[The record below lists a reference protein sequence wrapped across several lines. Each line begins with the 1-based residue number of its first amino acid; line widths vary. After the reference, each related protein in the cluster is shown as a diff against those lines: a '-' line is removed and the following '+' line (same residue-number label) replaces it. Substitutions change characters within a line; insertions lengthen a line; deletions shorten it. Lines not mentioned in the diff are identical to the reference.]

1 MVAAE
6 LRTSG
11 KSVVQQ
17 ALKAGLLINCT
28 QDKVL
33 RFLPPLIIEK
43 QHVDEAIGVLR
54 PVLAALEPA
63 AAMKKGVNA

>member
-1 MVAAE
+1 
-6 LRTSG
+6 
-11 KSVVQQ
+11 VVQQ

-28 QDKVL
+28 QEKVL

-43 QHVDEAIGVLR
+43 PHVDEAIGILR

-63 AAMKKGVNA
+63 AGMKKGANA

>member
-1 MVAAE
+1 M
-6 LRTSG
+6 
-11 KSVVQQ
+11 VQQ
-17 ALKAGLLINCT
+17 ALKAGLLLNCT

-43 QHVDEAIGVLR
+43 QHVDEAIRILR

-63 AAMKKGVNA
+63 TTMKGVNA